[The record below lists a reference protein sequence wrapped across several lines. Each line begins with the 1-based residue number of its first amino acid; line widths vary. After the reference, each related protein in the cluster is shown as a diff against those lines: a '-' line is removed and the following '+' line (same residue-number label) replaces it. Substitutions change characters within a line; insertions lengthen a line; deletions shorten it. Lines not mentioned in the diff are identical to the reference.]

1 MRKIFVFVAFWVQAM
16 TNLNLYGYPVLL
28 KNTFLQV
35 VIQTNC
41 SRRSQSS
48 PPILQTYTES
58 QKPTK
63 KRKLQNDDDLALQEG
78 RSMVLMEIWC
88 KMARAALKNESRQVF
103 KDYETTMMKFK
114 FSMKPDSF
122 IQLAKVMNF
131 NEMDIT
137 VMRAMRIIRDPSD
150 DVNIYLSDEQL
161 RNEPMQKMIKQADV
175 IHGLSKHSFFL
186 SKCGTTRGLAIE
198 YDPQMTTMDVKNK
211 AVQFYNVQSYTL
223 KLERLNGE
231 VLKGRTLKK
240 CNVRPGDC
248 IRVVE

>member
-1 MRKIFVFVAFWVQAM
+1 
-16 TNLNLYGYPVLL
+16 
-28 KNTFLQV
+28 
-35 VIQTNC
+35 
-41 SRRSQSS
+41 
-48 PPILQTYTES
+48 
-58 QKPTK
+58 
-63 KRKLQNDDDLALQEG
+63 
-78 RSMVLMEIWC
+78 
-88 KMARAALKNESRQVF
+88 MARAALKNESRQVF

-240 CNVRPGDC
+240 CNIKPGHC